1 MAQALDPKELV
12 KFREMVMVNTIQ
24 VNTMYQRLIH
34 KGYFT
39 GAEFLAKKK
48 DGQLDYSRR
57 IK

>member
-39 GAEFLAKKK
+39 DADFLAKKK
-48 DGQLDYSRR
+48 DASWIIPGG
-57 IK
+57 